1 MIRQYLNETSAVT
14 QAVTLLSALLLISL
28 GVAIGAKAAF
38 AASLKPVSTVSDDV
52 LRLGDIFDG
61 VQHNADYVLGAA
73 PQPGK
78 DMVLNARTL
87 YRIANAMD
95 VNWRPATTGDTIT
108 IRREAN
114 LVSYETI
121 ENEIKKELKNNGLN
135 NNINIEL
142 RTAEPSI
149 ILPKDTPLSVEI
161 SDFNFDTQKDFFTA
175 TLVAP
180 SKDNP
185 IRKVNISGVVDRLVE
200 MPVLRTTLQNGDVI
214 GKNDIQLVN
223 ISSDNVQHNAIM
235 KAEDM
240 IGMTPRRIAHAG
252 KFIQRGTLEKPQLVE
267 RGDEII
273 IHFSKGPLMLTAKGK
288 ALQSGAIGDTI
299 RVTNVTSAKTI
310 SATINGSKEVI
321 VQ

>member
-1 MIRQYLNETSAVT
+1 MIKQYLNETSVVM
-14 QAVTLLSALLLISL
+14 QAVTLLSALLLLSL
-28 GVAIGAKAAF
+28 GVAIGAKTSF
-38 AASLKPVSTVSDDV
+38 AASLKPVSIVSDNV

-61 VQHNADYVLGAA
+61 IQHNADYVLGAA

-114 LVSYETI
+114 LISYDTI
-121 ENEIKKELKNNGLN
+121 ESEIKKELHNNGLDS
-135 NNINIEL
+135 NINIEL
-142 RTAEPSI
+142 RSAKPSI
-149 ILPKDTPLSVEI
+149 ILPKDAAPTIEI
-161 SDFNFDTQKDFFTA
+161 SEFNFDSQKDVFTA
-175 TLVAP
+175 TLAAP

-185 IRKVNISGVVDRLVE
+185 IRTINISGVVDRLVE
-200 MPVLRTTLQNGDVI
+200 MPVLRATLQNGDVI
-214 GKNDIQLVN
+214 GKNDIHFVKV
-223 ISSDNVQHNAIM
+223 SSDNVQHNAIM

-252 KFIQRGTLEKPQLVE
+252 KFVVRGTLEKPQLVE
-267 RGDEII
+267 RGDEIVI
-273 IHFSKGPLMLTAKGK
+273 NFNKGPLMLTAKGK
-288 ALQSGAIGDTI
+288 ALQSGAIGDII

-310 SATINGSKEVI
+310 SATVNGSKEVI